1 MFVSWNNIF
10 LKRKWTFILI
20 KYMEALATVGGG
32 GLIIFAVQ
40 LFEAE
45 FQALWKCGLCLNSP
59 LQQRLEGAH
68 QAHVFLFPS

>member
-1 MFVSWNNIF
+1 
-10 LKRKWTFILI
+10 
-20 KYMEALATVGGG
+20 MEALATVGGG

>member
-1 MFVSWNNIF
+1 MDFHSHQVYGGFSHCW
-10 LKRKWTFILI
+10 
-20 KYMEALATVGGG
+20 GG